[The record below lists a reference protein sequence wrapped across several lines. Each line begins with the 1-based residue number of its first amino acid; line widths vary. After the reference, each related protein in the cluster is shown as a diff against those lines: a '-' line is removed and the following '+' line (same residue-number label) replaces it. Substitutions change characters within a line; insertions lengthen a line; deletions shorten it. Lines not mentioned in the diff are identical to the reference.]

1 MSEIQEP
8 EFKVYPKRFLVSGLF
23 ALSQLMISVVL
34 NTLNP
39 IAAYL
44 TDIYDQHSVT
54 VNLGGL
60 LFVLMHPIFTFPAAF
75 VIDTYGTKVGIMVGC
90 SLGLIGVAIR
100 CLIN

>member
-1 MSEIQEP
+1 
-8 EFKVYPKRFLVSGLF
+8 
-23 ALSQLMISVVL
+23 MISVVL

-44 TDIYDQHSVT
+44 TDLYNQDSVV

-75 VIDTYGTKVGIMVGC
+75 VIDTYGTKVGIGIGSV
-90 SLGLIGVAIR
+90 LGLLGIGLRTLV
-100 CLIN
+100 N

>member
-1 MSEIQEP
+1 M
-8 EFKVYPKRFLVSGLF
+8 YPQRFLVTGLF
-23 ALSQLMISVVL
+23 GLAQLMISVVL

-44 TDIYDQHSVT
+44 TDLYNQDSVV

-75 VIDTYGTKVGIMVGC
+75 VIDTYGTKVGIGIGSC
-90 SLGLIGVAIR
+90 LGLIGIGLRV
-100 CLIN
+100 LVN